1 MVQKEEV
8 GIMCRKLIVVNE
20 LYLGARQLGWEAYSL
35 PKGEIVEFTD
45 KQLRNL
51 ILTGKEEVYGLAISE
66 ETGELIPD
74 TENFYCRNWMVKSHI
89 NSLIP
94 KFENDSLVNLFY
106 IVTGTHKEKGIQLY
120 DVISSRYERTS
131 FSEERIKALY
141 EMGIISGGLKVE
153 GNTLKV
159 APLEKKSTTETKA
172 ESKEEK
178 EMAS

>member
-1 MVQKEEV
+1 
-8 GIMCRKLIVVNE
+8 MCRKLIVVNE

-35 PKGEIVEFTD
+35 PKGEVVEFTD

-74 TENFYCRNWMVKSHI
+74 TETFYCRNWMVKSHI

-106 IVTGTHKEKGIQLY
+106 IVTGTHKEKGTQLY

-141 EMGIISGGLKVE
+141 EMGIISGGLKIE
-153 GNTLKV
+153 RNTLKV
-159 APLEKKSTTETKA
+159 APLEKKSTTENQT

>member
-1 MVQKEEV
+1 
-8 GIMCRKLIVVNE
+8 MCRKLIVVNE

-51 ILTGKEEVYGLAISE
+51 LLTGKEEVYGLAISE

-159 APLEKKSTTETKA
+159 APLEKKSTTETQT
-172 ESKEEK
+172 ESKEKK

>member
-1 MVQKEEV
+1 
-8 GIMCRKLIVVNE
+8 MCRKLIVVNE

-51 ILTGKEEVYGLAISE
+51 LLTGKEEVYGLAISE

-106 IVTGTHKEKGIQLY
+106 IVTGTHKEKGTQLY

-141 EMGIISGGLKVE
+141 EMGIISGGLKIE
-153 GNTLKV
+153 GNILKV
-159 APLEKKSTTETKA
+159 APLERQSTTETQT

>member
-8 GIMCRKLIVVNE
+8 EIMCRKLIVVNE

-51 ILTGKEEVYGLAISE
+51 LLTGKEEVYGLAISE

-94 KFENDSLVNLFY
+94 KFENESLVNLFY
-106 IVTGTHKEKGIQLY
+106 IVTGTHKEKGTQLY

-141 EMGIISGGLKVE
+141 EMGIISGGLKIE

-159 APLEKKSTTETKA
+159 APLEKKSTTETKT

>member
-8 GIMCRKLIVVNE
+8 EIMCRKLIVVNE

-35 PKGEIVEFTD
+35 PKGEVVEFTD

-74 TENFYCRNWMVKSHI
+74 TETFYCRNWMVKSHI

-106 IVTGTHKEKGIQLY
+106 IVTGTHKEKGTQLY

-141 EMGIISGGLKVE
+141 EMGIISGGLKIE
-153 GNTLKV
+153 GNNLKV
-159 APLEKKSTTETKA
+159 APLEKKSTTETKT

>member
-1 MVQKEEV
+1 
-8 GIMCRKLIVVNE
+8 MCRKLIVVNE

-35 PKGEIVEFTD
+35 PKGEVVEFTD

-74 TENFYCRNWMVKSHI
+74 TETFYCRNWMVKSHI

-106 IVTGTHKEKGIQLY
+106 IVTGTHKEKGTQLY

-141 EMGIISGGLKVE
+141 EMGIISGGLKIE
-153 GNTLKV
+153 GNNLKV
-159 APLEKKSTTETKA
+159 APLEKKSTTETKT

>member
-1 MVQKEEV
+1 
-8 GIMCRKLIVVNE
+8 MCRKLIVVNE

-35 PKGEIVEFTD
+35 PKGEVVEFTD

-74 TENFYCRNWMVKSHI
+74 TETFYCRNWMVKSHI

-141 EMGIISGGLKVE
+141 EMGIISGGLKIE
-153 GNTLKV
+153 GNNLKV
-159 APLEKKSTTETKA
+159 APLEKQSITETKT

>member
-8 GIMCRKLIVVNE
+8 EIMCRKLIVVNE

-35 PKGEIVEFTD
+35 PKGEVVEFTD

-51 ILTGKEEVYGLAISE
+51 LLTGKEEVYGLTISE

-106 IVTGTHKEKGIQLY
+106 IVTGTRKEKGIQLY

-159 APLEKKSTTETKA
+159 APLEKKSATETKA

>member
-1 MVQKEEV
+1 
-8 GIMCRKLIVVNE
+8 MCRKLIVVNE

-51 ILTGKEEVYGLAISE
+51 LLTGKEEVYGLAISE

-106 IVTGTHKEKGIQLY
+106 IVTGTHKEKGTQLY

-141 EMGIISGGLKVE
+141 EMGIISSGLKIE

-159 APLEKKSTTETKA
+159 APLEKQSTTETKT

-178 EMAS
+178 

>member
-1 MVQKEEV
+1 
-8 GIMCRKLIVVNE
+8 
-20 LYLGARQLGWEAYSL
+20 
-35 PKGEIVEFTD
+35 
-45 KQLRNL
+45 
-51 ILTGKEEVYGLAISE
+51 
-66 ETGELIPD
+66 
-74 TENFYCRNWMVKSHI
+74 MVKSHI

-141 EMGIISGGLKVE
+141 EMGIISGGLKIE

-159 APLEKKSTTETKA
+159 APLEKKSTTETQT

>member
-8 GIMCRKLIVVNE
+8 EIMCRKLIVVNE

-51 ILTGKEEVYGLAISE
+51 ILTGKEEVYGLTISE
-66 ETGELIPD
+66 ETGNDPRYRK
-74 TENFYCRNWMVKSHI
+74 FYCRNWMVKSHI

-141 EMGIISGGLKVE
+141 EMGIISGGLKIE

-159 APLEKKSTTETKA
+159 APLEKKSTTETQT
-172 ESKEEK
+172 ESKEKK

>member
-1 MVQKEEV
+1 
-8 GIMCRKLIVVNE
+8 MCRKLIVVNE

-74 TENFYCRNWMVKSHI
+74 TETFYCRNWMVKSHI

-106 IVTGTHKEKGIQLY
+106 IVTGTHKEKGTQLY
-120 DVISSRYERTS
+120 DVISSRYEKTS

-159 APLEKKSTTETKA
+159 APLEKKSATETKA

>member
-1 MVQKEEV
+1 
-8 GIMCRKLIVVNE
+8 MCRKLIVVNE
-20 LYLGARQLGWEAYSL
+20 LYLGARQLGWEAYSF

-120 DVISSRYERTS
+120 DVISSRYERTR

-159 APLEKKSTTETKA
+159 APLEKKSATETKA

>member
-1 MVQKEEV
+1 
-8 GIMCRKLIVVNE
+8 MCRKLIVVNE

-35 PKGEIVEFTD
+35 PKREIVEFTD

-51 ILTGKEEVYGLAISE
+51 LLTGKEEVYGLAISE

-74 TENFYCRNWMVKSHI
+74 IENFYCRNWMVKSHI

-141 EMGIISGGLKVE
+141 EMGIISGGLKIE
-153 GNTLKV
+153 GNNLKV
-159 APLEKKSTTETKA
+159 APLEKQSTTETQT
-172 ESKEEK
+172 ESKEKK

>member
-1 MVQKEEV
+1 
-8 GIMCRKLIVVNE
+8 MCRKLIVVNE

-51 ILTGKEEVYGLAISE
+51 LLTGKEEVYGLAISE
-66 ETGELIPD
+66 ETGELVPD

-159 APLEKKSTTETKA
+159 APLEKKSATETKA

>member
-1 MVQKEEV
+1 
-8 GIMCRKLIVVNE
+8 MCRKLIVVNE

-51 ILTGKEEVYGLAISE
+51 LLTGKEEVYGLAISE

-74 TENFYCRNWMVKSHI
+74 TETFYCRNWMVKSHI

-106 IVTGTHKEKGIQLY
+106 IVTGTHKEKGTQLY

-141 EMGIISGGLKVE
+141 EMGIISGGLKIE

-159 APLEKKSTTETKA
+159 APLEKKSTTETKT

>member
-1 MVQKEEV
+1 
-8 GIMCRKLIVVNE
+8 MCRKLIVVNE

-51 ILTGKEEVYGLAISE
+51 LLTGKEEVYGLAISE

-106 IVTGTHKEKGIQLY
+106 IVIGTHKEKGTQLY

-159 APLEKKSTTETKA
+159 APLEKQSTTETQT

>member
-1 MVQKEEV
+1 
-8 GIMCRKLIVVNE
+8 MCRKLIVVNE

-51 ILTGKEEVYGLAISE
+51 LLTGKEEVYGLAISE

-94 KFENDSLVNLFY
+94 KFENESLVNLFY
-106 IVTGTHKEKGIQLY
+106 IVTGTHKEKGTQLY

-141 EMGIISGGLKVE
+141 EMGIISGGLKIE

-159 APLEKKSTTETKA
+159 APLEKKSTTETKT

>member
-1 MVQKEEV
+1 
-8 GIMCRKLIVVNE
+8 MCRKIIVVNE

-51 ILTGKEEVYGLAISE
+51 ILTGKEEVYGLIISE

-94 KFENDSLVNLFY
+94 KFENDSLVYCDLYSIKF
-106 IVTGTHKEKGIQLY
+106 ITISTTGTY
-120 DVISSRYERTS
+120 AMNNRYW
-131 FSEERIKALY
+131 
-141 EMGIISGGLKVE
+141 
-153 GNTLKV
+153 
-159 APLEKKSTTETKA
+159 
-172 ESKEEK
+172 
-178 EMAS
+178 

>member
-1 MVQKEEV
+1 
-8 GIMCRKLIVVNE
+8 MCRKLIVVNE

-106 IVTGTHKEKGIQLY
+106 IVTGTHKEKGTQLY

-141 EMGIISGGLKVE
+141 EMGIISGGLRIE
-153 GNTLKV
+153 GNNLKV
-159 APLEKKSTTETKA
+159 APLEKKSATETKT

>member
-1 MVQKEEV
+1 
-8 GIMCRKLIVVNE
+8 
-20 LYLGARQLGWEAYSL
+20 
-35 PKGEIVEFTD
+35 
-45 KQLRNL
+45 
-51 ILTGKEEVYGLAISE
+51 
-66 ETGELIPD
+66 
-74 TENFYCRNWMVKSHI
+74 MVKSHI

-106 IVTGTHKEKGIQLY
+106 IVTGTHKEKGTQLY

-141 EMGIISGGLKVE
+141 EMGIISGGLKIE
-153 GNTLKV
+153 GNTLKL
-159 APLEKKSTTETKA
+159 APLEKKSTTETQT